1 MAWDVISQT
10 TDSVTRSDAIPRPK
24 FQETQPH
31 GDTGKTEG
39 KTMAA
44 EAEKKRDAEVSQRF
58 LEELEKDIGLIHNIG
73 LKFSVHS
80 QTGRTMVK
88 VINKD
93 SGNTIREIPPKKL
106 LDLAAKLDEM
116 IGIIFDKKV

>member
-10 TDSVTRSDAIPRPK
+10 TDSVARSDTIPRSK
-24 FQETQPH
+24 IQETPPH
-31 GDTGKTEG
+31 GDTGKTEA

-44 EAEKKRDAEVSQRF
+44 EAEKKREAEVSQKF